1 MAKDRESYY
10 SAEVEQHFQ
19 RGRGLSTYTTGGL
32 VIAGLVG
39 AGIGWLIYDRMSARA
54 EQERREQARQ
64 INKANARRAL
74 EMKKNAEKRGSS
86 GDRHRQRRNA
96 QHPCPVVTRNVRKAD
111 NGQHRRPAV

>member
-10 SAEVEQHFQ
+10 SAEVERHFQ

-39 AGIGWLIYDRMSARA
+39 TGIGWLIYDRMSARA

-74 EMKKNAEKRGSS
+74 EMKKNAEKRGHPETVTANE
-86 GDRHRQRRNA
+86 GMRNI
-96 QHPCPVVTRNVRKAD
+96 
-111 NGQHRRPAV
+111 PARS